1 MIAKFKS
8 MTFASHL
15 KISVF
20 LRLILIIYGELQ
32 DAISEVPYTDVDYK
46 VVTDGA
52 VHVLNGR
59 SPFARNTYRYTPL
72 LAYIVIPNLIIHSA
86 FGKIIFSL
94 IDVLVGILIKK
105 LVLNEN
111 EETFV
116 TNFNAVSRGKHQ
128 KPIKLPQKY
137 EKWADWSALI
147 WLYNPLT
154 MVIATRGNG
163 DSLSSL
169 LVLLS
174 IYFLLHPQKKASQFI
189 IAGIFHGL
197 AIHIRLYP
205 IVFSLPYYLTLTK
218 SGNLIAQFLLPNRN
232 KMLLVLSTVLTLAG
246 ITYLFYFLY
255 GYQFLYE
262 SIIYHL
268 VRKDT
273 RHNFS
278 LYFYMQYL
286 TADQTPSIVEKVLT
300 FLPQL
305 IVLIVLIIKFGHHR
319 KTIPFCLFAQAFTM
333 VTYNPVV
340 TSQYFVWFLSLLPL
354 CVKNFKKIGVKTGV
368 AYALIWFL
376 GQCGWLLPA
385 YFLEFKGWNTFDFI
399 WLQGILF
406 FSANIY
412 ILQRLVTNFDVVSDF
427 KKVI

>member
-8 MTFASHL
+8 LTFDWHVRIA
-15 KISVF
+15 II
-20 LRLILIIYGELQ
+20 LRVNLIIYGEFQ
-32 DAISEVPYTDVDYK
+32 DAISEVQYTDIDYK

-59 SPFARNTYRYTPL
+59 SPFARHTYRYSPI
-72 LAYIVIPNLIIHSA
+72 LAYLVIPNALLHPII
-86 FGKIIFSL
+86 GKLIFSFFD
-94 IDVLVGILIKK
+94 ILVGILIKK
-105 LVLNEN
+105 IVQNES
-111 EETFV
+111 EETFIA
-116 TNFNAVSRGKHQ
+116 NFNAVSGGKHRN
-128 KPIKLPQKY
+128 PIKLPEKY
-137 EKWADWSALI
+137 VKWAEWSSLI

-154 MVIATRGNG
+154 MIIATRGNS
-163 DSLSSL
+163 DSFSSL

-174 IYFLLHPQKKASQFI
+174 VYFLLHPAKNGLQFLLS
-189 IAGIFHGL
+189 GIFHGL
-197 AIHIRLYP
+197 AIHCRLYP
-205 IVFSLPYYLTLTK
+205 IVFSLPYYLTLTT
-218 SGNLIAQFLLPNRN
+218 GNSLLSYLLPNRN
-232 KMLLVLSTVLTLAG
+232 KIILVLSTISTLG
-246 ITYLFYFLY
+246 SLTYLFYHLY

-262 SIIYHL
+262 SFIYHL

-286 TADQTPSIVEKVLT
+286 TADSTPSILEKILT

-305 IVLIVLIIKFGHHR
+305 IVLLVLIFKFGYHR
-319 KTIPFCLFAQAFTM
+319 KTLPFCLFAQAFTM

-354 CVKNFKKIGVKTGV
+354 CVKNFKRLGVKTGIV
-368 AYALIWFL
+368 YALIWFL

-399 WLQGILF
+399 WLQGVLF

-412 ILQRLVTNFDVVSDF
+412 ILQRLITNFDVVSSF
-427 KKVI
+427 KKVL

>member
-8 MTFASHL
+8 MTFASHI
-15 KISVF
+15 KFSVI
-20 LRLILIIYGELQ
+20 LRLMLIVYGELQ

-46 VVTDGA
+46 VVTDAA
-52 VHVLNGR
+52 VHVINGR
-59 SPFARNTYRYTPL
+59 SPFARHTYRYSPI

-86 FGKIIFSL
+86 FGKVLFSL
-94 IDVLVGILIKK
+94 IDIFVGILIKK
-105 LVLNEN
+105 IVLNEN
-111 EETFV
+111 EETFI
-116 TNFNAVSRGKHQ
+116 TNFLAVSGGKHRQ
-128 KPIKLPQKY
+128 PIKLPQKY
-137 EKWADWSALI
+137 IKWADWSALI

-163 DSLSSL
+163 DSLASL

-174 IYFLLHPQKKASQFI
+174 IYFLLHRHKHASQFI
-189 IAGIFHGL
+189 IAGFFHGL
-197 AIHIRLYP
+197 AIHLRLYP
-205 IVFSLPYYLTLTK
+205 IVFSLPLYLTLTRSGK
-218 SGNLIAQFLLPNRN
+218 SRAQYLLPNRN
-232 KMLLVLSTVLTLAG
+232 KILLVISTISTLAG
-246 ITYLFYFLY
+246 ITYLFYYLY

-262 SIIYHL
+262 SVIYHL

-286 TADQTPSIVEKVLT
+286 TAEQTPSILERVVT

-305 IVLIVLIIKFGHHR
+305 IVLVVLIFKFGYHR
-319 KTIPFCLFAQAFTM
+319 KTLPFCLFAQSFTM

-354 CVKNFKKIGVKTGV
+354 CVKNFKKIGLKTGV

-412 ILQRLVTNFDVVSDF
+412 ILQRLVTNFDVVTDF
-427 KKVI
+427 KKVF